1 MDQCWDTA
9 IEQWKSLYT
18 NKQNGGELQMLSGI
32 SRRQP
37 KKESPTENGAYTCN
51 VNNSTQTF
59 RKTKFL
65 SIACFVINLFLVLV
79 NINV

>member
-1 MDQCWDTA
+1 
-9 IEQWKSLYT
+9 
-18 NKQNGGELQMLSGI
+18 MLSGI
-32 SRRQP
+32 SRREP